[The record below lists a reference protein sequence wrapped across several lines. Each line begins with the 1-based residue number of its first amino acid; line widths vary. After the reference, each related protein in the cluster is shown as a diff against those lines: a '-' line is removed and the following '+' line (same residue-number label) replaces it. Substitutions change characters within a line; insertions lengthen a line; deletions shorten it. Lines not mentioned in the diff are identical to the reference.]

1 MKSFL
6 FLSIFLTSLYSIE
19 PIQPLPLILDDINL
33 NKAKLGRV
41 LFSDPL
47 LSKDGTVSCNSCHD
61 LSLGGADSRDV
72 SLGVENKKG
81 NVQSP
86 TVFNARYNF
95 KQFWNGRADTLKEQA
110 DGPLHNPV
118 EMAMDKNAIEKYL
131 NSSDF
136 YKKQFK
142 KVYATSSIL
151 YKNAIDAIVEFE
163 KALVTPDSRFD
174 QFLYKK
180 IALNDNEHKGY
191 VLFKTLGCISC
202 HNGINVGGNSFQK
215 FGLME
220 DVPHIMSTPD
230 RYAITKNVRDKN
242 IFKVPTLRNIEYT
255 APYFHDA
262 SSKTLYEAVEDMGH
276 LNLGIA
282 LEEAEIQ
289 EVLAFLKSLSGDQP
303 TILKEK

>member
-33 NKAKLGRV
+33 DKAKLGKL
-41 LFSDPL
+41 LFSDSQ
-47 LSKDGTVSCNSCHD
+47 LSKDGTISCSSCHN
-61 LSLGGADSRDV
+61 LKLGGADKRKV
-72 SLGVENKKG
+72 SLGIENKKG
-81 NVQSP
+81 NIQAP
-86 TVFNARYNF
+86 TVLNARYNF
-95 KQFWNGRADTLKEQA
+95 KQFWNGRVDTLKEQA

-118 EMAMDKNAIEKYL
+118 EMAMDKKKVEKYL

-136 YKKQFK
+136 YIQKFK
-142 KVYATSSIL
+142 KVYKTEKIS

-163 KALVTPDSRFD
+163 KALVTPNSRFD

-180 IALNDNEHKGY
+180 ITLSNDERKGY
-191 VLFKTLGCISC
+191 ILFKTLGCITC

-215 FGLME
+215 FGLMN
-220 DVPHIMSTPD
+220 DVPHIISTPD

-262 SSKTLYEAVEDMGH
+262 SSKTLYEAIKKMGF
-276 LNLGIA
+276 LNLGITF
-282 LEEAEIQ
+282 EEN
-289 EVLAFLKSLSGDQP
+289 EVQQLLAFLKSLSGEQAA
-303 TILKEK
+303 IMKEE